1 MPKPSTV
8 AGYIAS
14 APRELRPKL
23 REMRALIR
31 AAAPDAVEKIGYGMP
46 YYAHQGRLAYFA
58 HFKDHISLFLPTP
71 TVGQHARELK
81 GYVTSRGTIQFPHER
96 KLPKALIR
104 KLVRARV
111 RRNESR

>member
-46 YYAHQGRLAYFA
+46 YFA